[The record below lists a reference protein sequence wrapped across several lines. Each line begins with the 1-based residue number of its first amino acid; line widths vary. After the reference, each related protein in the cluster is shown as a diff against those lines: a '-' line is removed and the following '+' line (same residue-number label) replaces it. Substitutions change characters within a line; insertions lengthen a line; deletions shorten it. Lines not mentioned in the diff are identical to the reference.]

1 MTENPLNEIICQMQK
16 AYDLKLYYFT
26 LMGSLSLIDTCAAIN
41 SPNGETNNKK
51 FKKWFNKYLTD
62 SSTNSP
68 MISFSADE
76 CYKLRCRI
84 FHQSIAAID
93 SKTTNYTV
101 KTGKIVFTAG
111 PGSIHRSNSMGIYY
125 LDIHKFMKEV
135 IDGVAKWF
143 EEVKLEQHV
152 NQNIMKLIQTREKPI
167 NDGIIAPIGTVYL
180 Y

>member
-1 MTENPLNEIICQMQK
+1 MIENPLNEIINQMQK

-51 FKKWFNKYLTD
+51 FKKWFDKYLPD
-62 SSTNSP
+62 LSTNSA
-68 MISFSADE
+68 MTSFTADE

-93 SKTTNYTV
+93 SETTNYTI

-125 LDIHKFMKEV
+125 LDIFEFMKEV
-135 IDGVAKWF
+135 INGIVKWL
-143 EEVKLEQHV
+143 EEVKSEQHV
-152 NQNIMKLIQTREKPI
+152 IQNTMKLIQTRDKPI
-167 NDGIIAPIGTVYL
+167 NDGIIAPRGTVYL